1 MSVDLLQP
9 VGDIVKCLLLSAVVH
24 EDDTHRSLV
33 IGLGNRAE
41 TLLSSC
47 IPHLE
52 LYALILNVNGLDFK
66 VNAYAKLSQS
76 ELAR

>member
-1 MSVDLLQP
+1 MSVDLLEP
-9 VGDIVKCLLLSAVVH
+9 VGDIVKCLLLSAIVH
-24 EDDTHRSLV
+24 EDNSHGSLV

-47 IPHLE
+47 VPHLK
-52 LYALILNVNGLDFK
+52 LNALLCNVNGLDFK